1 MFLGAAPTT
10 GLQVSMPERNTTGRQ
25 LFSILFLSFFILNV
39 YPFLVKG
46 KRERERE
53 KCVCVCVLTRN
64 REKRKRL
71 SYEVC
76 VCVYWVWKP
85 RTKQHL
91 MNDLA
96 AGLVK
101 KSSELARARGLFF
114 SRERVTYHLIILVE
128 RERERVRCPN
138 IGTLCA
144 LF

>member
-1 MFLGAAPTT
+1 M
-10 GLQVSMPERNTTGRQ
+10 
-25 LFSILFLSFFILNV
+25 

-128 RERERVRCPN
+128 RERASQVSKYRDSMRAFL
-138 IGTLCA
+138 IGLIG
-144 LF
+144 